1 MTDRKDKSPPTH
13 QAIAPGI
20 ILFAHGA
27 RDPRWAEP
35 FVRVAERVRSAAP
48 DRSIELAYLE
58 FLEPNLPEAARRLA
72 ASGAT
77 VIRVVPLFFGRGGHL
92 RNAVP
97 RLIAETAR
105 EMPGVE
111 LALGDAAGEDAAVIE
126 AIVAFCLRAAGKAD
140 L

>member
-1 MTDRKDKSPPTH
+1 MTDRKDKVQPAHRPF
-13 QAIAPGI
+13 APGI

-58 FLEPNLPEAARRLA
+58 FLEPNLREAARRLVA
-72 ASGAT
+72 GGAT
-77 VIRVVPLFFGRGGHL
+77 AIRVVPLFFGRGGHL
-92 RNAVP
+92 RDAVP

-105 EMPGVE
+105 EMPGVALE
-111 LALGDAAGEDAAVIE
+111 LGDAAGEDAAVIA
-126 AIVAFCLRAAGKAD
+126 AIAAFCLRSAGEPRR
-140 L
+140 